1 MGRRNNPGVA
11 NGIRPIGGESV
22 GNKLDCQII
31 RIVEI
36 IPYNNFREK
45 IRITKQYDGKAY
57 IKIYD
62 DYIYIERY
70 EEIA

>member
-1 MGRRNNPGVA
+1 MD
-11 NGIRPIGGESV
+11 IGGESM
-22 GNKLDCQII
+22 GNKPDCQII